1 MSLIKNSI
9 YNIAGFAIPTII
21 AIPALGVLARQ
32 LGLENFGLFTLAFAV
47 VGYASIFDGGL
58 TRAVIREIAIFRDDL
73 EKQKQI
79 FSTASIVVLILGLI
93 ASCFLYFGATSLI
106 KLLKVSDGNL
116 IDAKVAFQLLAFIM
130 PIYLLNQIWL
140 AYLEGLEK
148 FGNINI
154 QRTISSSVLALLP
167 LIFCLIDATLVNA
180 IWGLVIGRIFSLL
193 LTFFVCKKMIINSG
207 LGFYEPV
214 FKRLVAFGGWLTL
227 SNIISPIMVYFD
239 RFVISNIMG
248 ASKIAFYTAPAE
260 GVARLGNIPFA
271 LARALF
277 PKLSNSQDPVEKKRL
292 EQQSYFLV
300 SLVCLPIVILGIL
313 LSDFIMTIW
322 MGAEYAGTS
331 ANVFKILL
339 IGFLFNALAQIP
351 YALLQSQG
359 KAKTTALVHLSEV
372 LPYLLLLFFLT
383 FHYGVIGTAIAWSVR
398 TFIDLIILFILSRK
412 R

>member
-207 LGFYEPV
+207 LGFHEPV

>member
-93 ASCFLYFGATSLI
+93 ASCILYFGATSLI
-106 KLLKVSDGNL
+106 ELLKVSDGNL

-193 LTFFVCKKMIINSG
+193 LTFFVCKKIIINSG
-207 LGFYEPV
+207 LGFYKPV

-313 LSDFIMTIW
+313 LSDFIMAIW